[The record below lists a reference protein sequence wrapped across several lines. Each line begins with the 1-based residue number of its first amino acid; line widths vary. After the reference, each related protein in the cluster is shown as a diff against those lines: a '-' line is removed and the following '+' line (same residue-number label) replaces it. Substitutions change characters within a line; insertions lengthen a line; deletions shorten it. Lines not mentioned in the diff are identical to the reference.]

1 MAVTIKD
8 VAAAAGVS
16 PSTVSRTCK
25 DSPSISRETKERV
38 RRIMAQLGYEPNFEA
53 EPVEA
58 FSKTIGIILP
68 SSQRD
73 VYENAFHLEI
83 IRGIGQ
89 FCNQRRYVNTVITGQ
104 DDAEVLDAIQ
114 SMVANAQADGFI
126 LLYSKKDCP
135 VAAYLRSEGLLHVVV
150 GKAAQSANQTIYIDN
165 DNALAGE
172 EVLLGA
178 KGTDAE
184 GLALVGVLIDG
195 QFLGQIDV
203 LAVLLVLCDLQLAI
217 DFIGELTEHA
227 QTLAVAVDSGAD
239 AGVQPRGGLALVG
252 EGQVKAC
259 GQRLHCTLDGEEVLL
274 GAKGTNAEGLT
285 FMGMLTDGQLLG
297 QIDGSH
303 LEQAALG
310 IALLEVVHDDIQ
322 HGRGQQGAHDGQ
334 VLADG
339 IQDQFAVAHGG
350 FSQYKFFTDGSV
362 SITPVVCKK
371 EAMVQLRNNLML
383 FYTGTTRDSRKIL
396 NEQSDTILDKTV
408 MLDELVN
415 TTDRAVQALYDGNL
429 DFWGAELDRTW
440 EIKKKFANGV
450 SNPQIDSMYAKAK
463 SAGALG
469 GKILGAGGGGFMML
483 YVPQQRQN
491 LVQEA
496 LSEFTYIPFSYC
508 HEGSR
513 IVFSD

>member
-1 MAVTIKD
+1 MAD
-8 VAAAAGVS
+8 ELA
-16 PSTVSRTCK
+16 
-25 DSPSISRETKERV
+25 
-38 RRIMAQLGYEPNFEA
+38 EA
-53 EPVEA
+53 V
-58 FSKTIGIILP
+58 
-68 SSQRD
+68 Q
-73 VYENAFHLEI
+73 I
-83 IRGIGQ
+83 IRVAYDGIEIAMKVG
-89 FCNQRRYVNTVITGQ
+89 
-104 DDAEVLDAIQ
+104 
-114 SMVANAQADGFI
+114 SDGI
-126 LLYSKKDCP
+126 EAMKK
-135 VAAYLRSEGLLHVVV
+135 
-150 GKAAQSANQTIYIDN
+150 
-165 DNALAGE
+165 
-172 EVLLGA
+172 
-178 KGTDAE
+178 
-184 GLALVGVLIDG
+184 
-195 QFLGQIDV
+195 V
-203 LAVLLVLCDLQLAI
+203 LAVLKGMLDYEKNLGRTSMKKLLMRGGDLQVLEFSNSEMRKVKRLAKKYGILYSMMPNINKGQTEIIFHSEATPRINVMLQKLKSGQISTFDDYVKKSDNDGKNKLI
-217 DFIGELTEHA
+217 DYFQKQKDGNSSSA
-227 QTLAVAVDSGAD
+227 LAV
-239 AGVQPRGGLALVG
+239 GVLNALHAYKGEFVSQGVLAR
-252 EGQVKAC
+252 EAC
-259 GQRLHCTLDGEEVLL
+259 EIEINRLGQR
-274 GAKGTNAEGLT
+274 
-285 FMGMLTDGQLLG
+285 
-297 QIDGSH
+297 I
-303 LEQAALG
+303 
-310 IALLEVVHDDIQ
+310 
-322 HGRGQQGAHDGQ
+322 
-334 VLADG
+334 G

-350 FSQYKFFTDGSV
+350 FSQYKFFNDGSV